1 MLELTNSAAVASETR
16 PGAIERQWLR
26 EPDALYRTSKKS
38 TVRCYRKVRLYKRLK
53 KKKWAL
59 SRFFLFRGAS
69 ILDSLLQDPTYSRVA
84 FGHPP
89 VLHEVTLSLHVASLL
104 IPTVILFPFS
114 FFIALFALFILGSA
128 HSFLY
133 PVRCRLPP
141 SSPPHTTSDDNF
153 SFFFF
158 LLPCLS
164 LVSSSASVVNQLQLC
179 SFFFVRD
186 RIYTHE
192 ASIRRKIRSGKIVEP
207 LHSHLYA

>member
-1 MLELTNSAAVASETR
+1 MV
-16 PGAIERQWLR
+16 ERAGCTQPH
-26 EPDALYRTSKKS
+26 EQKS

-141 SSPPHTTSDDNF
+141 SSPPHTTPDDNF
-153 SFFFF
+153 SFFFPSSLLIPRF
-158 LLPCLS
+158 LFCFRS
-164 LVSSSASVVNQLQLC
+164 HKSIIYNC
-179 SFFFVRD
+179 VRFM
-186 RIYTHE
+186 
-192 ASIRRKIRSGKIVEP
+192 
-207 LHSHLYA
+207 